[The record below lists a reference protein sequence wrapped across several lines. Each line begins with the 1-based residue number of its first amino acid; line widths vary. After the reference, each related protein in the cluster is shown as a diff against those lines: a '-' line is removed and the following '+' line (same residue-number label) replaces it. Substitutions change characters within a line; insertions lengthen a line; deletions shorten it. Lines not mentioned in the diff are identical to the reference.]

1 MTQVVRRYG
10 SLRRFCTPLL
20 AVGVLGTGLV
30 ASPLHAGESASAA
43 LAAKIRATHILVI
56 GTTGNN
62 GGDIVRALDA
72 IGAKPRLLVRDLAK
86 AQERFPGERDWVHG
100 DITKPETL
108 GPAMQ
113 GIQVVINAAA
123 TRDATGPNNFEAV
136 DLGGTQNVIA
146 AAKVAGVKRIV
157 LITGMTVGRP
167 ESEWPKMFVK
177 GFAAKRDAEK
187 AMIASGLEYVILRPT
202 GIRPR
207 PANQWSIALIAQKDY
222 QVSADEIAMR
232 APTTPADPNGPP
244 PAGSISRAD
253 LAEVAI
259 VTAVHPNARD
269 RIFIVTQG
277 REPASDQWVK
287 LLKRMPRN

>member
-1 MTQVVRRYG
+1 MR
-10 SLRRFCTPLL
+10 LRICGLL
-20 AVGVLGTGLV
+20 CLSAL
-30 ASPLHAGESASAA
+30 ACSPAFAGKPASAA
-43 LAAKIRATHILVI
+43 RADKIRATHILLI

-86 AQERFPGERDWVHG
+86 AQQRFPGQRDWMQG

-108 GPAMQ
+108 VPAMA

-136 DLGGTQNVIA
+136 DLIGTQNVIA
-146 AAKVAGVKRIV
+146 AARAAGVQRIV

-167 ESEWPKMFVK
+167 ESEWPRTFVK

-207 PANQWSIALIAQKDY
+207 PANQWSIALIAQQDY

-232 APTTPADPNGPP
+232 APSTPPDPNGPP

-277 REPASDQWVK
+277 REPASAQWVK
-287 LLKRMPRN
+287 LLKRMPRS

>member
-1 MTQVVRRYG
+1 MLQNVRHRIRR
-10 SLRRFCTPLL
+10 LRICGLL
-20 AVGVLGTGLV
+20 CLSALTC
-30 ASPLHAGESASAA
+30 SPAFAGEPASAR
-43 LAAKIRATHILVI
+43 LAEKIRATHILVI

-86 AQERFPGERDWVHG
+86 AQERFPGERDWVLG

-108 GPAMQ
+108 GPAMA
-113 GIQVVINAAA
+113 GIQVVIN
-123 TRDATGPNNFEAV
+123 
-136 DLGGTQNVIA
+136 LGGTQNVIA
-146 AAKVAGVKRIV
+146 AAKAAGVKRIV

-177 GFAAKRDAEK
+177 GFGAKRDAEQ

-207 PANQWSIALIAQKDY
+207 PANQWSIAIIAQKDY

-232 APTTPADPNGPP
+232 APSTPPDPNGPP

-259 VTAVHPNARD
+259 VTALHPNARD

-277 REPASDQWVK
+277 RKPASDQWVK
-287 LLKRMPRN
+287 QLKRMPRN

>member
-1 MTQVVRRYG
+1 MSHSVRRRVMRPRIG
-10 SLRRFCTPLL
+10 GLL
-20 AVGVLGTGLV
+20 CLSAL
-30 ASPLHAGESASAA
+30 ACSPALAGEPASAA
-43 LAAKIRATHILVI
+43 LADKIRATHILVI

-72 IGAKPRLLVRDLAK
+72 IGARPRLLVRDLAK
-86 AQERFPGERDWVHG
+86 AQERFPGERDWVQG

-146 AAKVAGVKRIV
+146 AAKAAGVKRVV

-177 GFAAKRDAEK
+177 GFGAKRDAEK

-232 APTTPADPNGPP
+232 APTTPADPSGPP
-244 PAGSISRAD
+244 PAGSISRTD

-259 VTAVHPNARD
+259 VTAVHPDARN
-269 RIFIVTQG
+269 RVFIVTQG
-277 REPASDQWVK
+277 REPASDKWVK

>member
-1 MTQVVRRYG
+1 MRPRICG
-10 SLRRFCTPLL
+10 LL
-20 AVGVLGTGLV
+20 CVSAL
-30 ASPLHAGESASAA
+30 ACSPAFAGERASSA
-43 LAAKIRATHILVI
+43 LANKIRATHILVI

-72 IGAKPRLLVRDLAK
+72 IGARPRLLVRDRTK
-86 AQERFPGERDWVHG
+86 AQERFPGERDWVQG

-108 GPAMQ
+108 GAAMQ

-146 AAKVAGVKRIV
+146 AAKAAGVKRIV

-167 ESEWPKMFVK
+167 ESEWPRMFVK
-177 GFAAKRDAEK
+177 GFGAKRDAEK
-187 AMIASGLEYVILRPT
+187 AMIASGLEFVILRPT

-232 APTTPADPNGPP
+232 APSAPADPDGPP

-253 LAEVAI
+253 LAEVTI
-259 VTAVHPNARD
+259 VTAVHPNARN

>member
-1 MTQVVRRYG
+1 MSRFVRRC
-10 SLRRFCTPLL
+10 SRLL
-20 AVGVLGTGLV
+20 GAGVLVTGLV
-30 ASPLHAGESASAA
+30 AGPLHAGEPASAA
-43 LAAKIRATHILVI
+43 LAEQIRATRILVI

-72 IGAKPRLLVRDLAK
+72 IGARPRLLVRDLAR
-86 AQERFPGERDWVHG
+86 AQERFPGDRNWVQG
-100 DITKPETL
+100 DITRPETL

-146 AAKVAGVKRIV
+146 AAKAAGVKRIV

-177 GFAAKRDAEK
+177 GFGAKRDAEK

-222 QVSADEIAMR
+222 KVSADEIAMR
-232 APTTPADPNGPP
+232 APSTPPDPSGPP

-269 RIFIVTQG
+269 RVFIVTQG
-277 REPASDQWVK
+277 LKPASDQWVK

>member
-1 MTQVVRRYG
+1 MSRFVRRC
-10 SLRRFCTPLL
+10 SRLL
-20 AVGVLGTGLV
+20 GAGVLVSGLF
-30 ASPLHAGESASAA
+30 AGPLHAGEHASAA
-43 LAAKIRATHILVI
+43 LADQIRATRILVI

-72 IGAKPRLLVRDLAK
+72 IGARPRLLVRDLAR
-86 AQERFPGERDWVHG
+86 AQERFPGDRNWVQG
-100 DITKPETL
+100 DITRPETL

-123 TRDATGPNNFEAV
+123 TRDASGPNNFEAV

-146 AAKVAGVKRIV
+146 AAKAAGVKRIV

-177 GFAAKRDAEK
+177 GFGAKREAEK

-222 QVSADEIAMR
+222 KVSADEIAMR
-232 APTTPADPNGPP
+232 APGTPADPNGPP

-253 LAEVAI
+253 LAEVGI

-277 REPASDQWVK
+277 REPASDKWVK
-287 LLKRMPRN
+287 LLKRMPRS